1 MALEPIAV
9 VSLETLNALS
19 LNDGSRDRIILEARV
34 TAMLSNTMA
43 RLNIAG
49 QTIDVPT
56 SKPLPV
62 GTILTLRPSWKDGQ
76 LQLVVQ
82 DPPRIA
88 AAPEF
93 PAPRGQSS
101 RSLAEPIK
109 TALGLIQAMTVE
121 GMLSGAT
128 QPDELTAARP
138 GATIPPRSPSTLLG
152 QEASEGTAQ
161 RPAPAQ
167 ATVEGLLSG
176 AAHRGELATAK
187 PDGTIPSQSP
197 SDLPG
202 QETPESIAQRPTPG
216 QASALAGQPS
226 AAPTGS
232 TAANPATAAS
242 ADAGQPSPPSIG
254 ERSQTPLQGPAGGI
268 QDLRARVASAAA
280 DQLFPL
286 ADRAKVVPQPPMPS
300 HTATAEP
307 HAPRPQGAAVAS
319 PEGQQQAGPAE
330 KSAASAQ
337 EKLAPAA
344 GYGTSDTTAEPPRAE
359 RLTTIA
365 VEVPI
370 FLAGANVPLRLQITR
385 NDEPAAQERDEK
397 RSSSWV
403 VRFSS
408 DTGRLGMIHAAIS
421 LVDGHI
427 GVQLWAE
434 RGDTAD
440 WFRQETRQLR
450 DALQAS
456 DLQLDAVRV
465 SHGSPLA
472 DLERAV

>member
-9 VSLETLNALS
+9 VSLEALNAIS

-49 QTIDVPT
+49 HTIDVPT
-56 SKPLPV
+56 SKPLPI
-62 GTILTLRPSWKDGQ
+62 GTTLTLRPAWKDGQ

-93 PAPRGQSS
+93 PAARGQSS

-121 GMLSGAT
+121 GMLSGAV
-128 QPDELTAARP
+128 QPDELAAARP
-138 GATIPPRSPSTLLG
+138 VATNPSQSPSALPG
-152 QEASEGTAQ
+152 QEAAEGTAQ
-161 RPAPAQ
+161 RPTPAQ
-167 ATVEGLLSG
+167 ATVLFSG
-176 AAHRGELATAK
+176 AAQPDEPVAGK
-187 PDGTIPSQSP
+187 PGTTNLSQSP
-197 SDLPG
+197 PAQPG
-202 QETPESIAQRPTPG
+202 QEGPEGTAQRPVPP
-216 QASALAGQPS
+216 QASALAGRPS
-226 AAPTGS
+226 APPTGDI
-232 TAANPATAAS
+232 AANPGTAWS
-242 ADAGQPSPPSIG
+242 VGAGERSSPSIG

-268 QDLRARVASAAA
+268 QDLRARVASAVTDA
-280 DQLFPL
+280 LFPL
-286 ADRAKVVPQPPMPS
+286 ADRAKAVPQPPMPS
-300 HTATAEP
+300 RPAAAEP
-307 HAPRPQGAAVAS
+307 HAPRPHGAAMAS
-319 PEGQQQAGPAE
+319 PEGQQQAGSVE
-330 KSAASAQ
+330 KTAASAQ
-337 EKLAPAA
+337 DKLAPAA
-344 GYGTSDTTAEPPRAE
+344 GHGASDTTAEPSRAE
-359 RLTTIA
+359 RVTTIA

-370 FLAGANVPLRLQITR
+370 FLSGANAPLRLQITR

-397 RSSSWV
+397 RSPSWV

-434 RGDTAD
+434 RGATAD